1 MKKLRPHSVN
11 TANDYDI
18 HVTHRIEDS
27 EVVIEF
33 DVKTSMSHVSA
44 EFCTEKLSNVGLW
57 DFDVVEVFIQK
68 KCEKNHY
75 LELQVSPM
83 NQKFAL
89 LVKEPRKDT
98 TQVES
103 LKSNITAKS
112 TEFGFKAIFKIHA
125 SDIPGSSDEIYAN
138 FFACLG
144 PKENRNYFALNINK
158 EAEPDYH
165 RPDLFEYIGS
175 L

>member
-1 MKKLRPHSVN
+1 MQKLRPHLVN
-11 TANDYDI
+11 TPNDYDI
-18 HVTHRIEDS
+18 HVTHRVEGTR
-27 EVVIEF
+27 VVIDF
-33 DVKTSMSHVSA
+33 DVQSKESHVST
-44 EFCTEKLSNVGLW
+44 EFCTDKLSNWGLW

-75 LELQVSPM
+75 LELQVSPL

-89 LVKEPRKDT
+89 LVKEPRKETIEIKSLSSDISS
-98 TQVES
+98 TQTES
-103 LKSNITAKS
+103 
-112 TEFGFKAIFKIHA
+112 GFKACFEIEVA
-125 SDIPGSSDEIYAN
+125 DIPGDSNEIYAN

-144 PKENRNYFALNINK
+144 PKENRSYFALNINK

-165 RPDLFEYIGS
+165 RPELFEYIGS